1 MCIYIYIIYMYIYM
15 HHIHMYIYI
24 CIHTTYIYMYSV
36 YIYTYMYILYIYV
49 CMCIYIYIHIY
60 IYVYMYILYVYI
72 YIHMLQYW
80 LQYSHFVD
88 IIQSLAADCV
98 YFGFCQANNT
108 TIGDNIPVEELDDDE
123 QFQHVDFA
131 STIFLQTP
139 FLCFPGFNP

>member
-1 MCIYIYIIYMYIYM
+1 MY
-15 HHIHMYIYI
+15 
-24 CIHTTYIYMYSV
+24 V
-36 YIYTYMYILYIYV
+36 
-49 CMCIYIYIHIY
+49 YIYIHIY

-72 YIHMLQYW
+72 YIHMLQYR

-123 QFQHVDFA
+123 QFQHVDLVSTLFFKHISCVFQVLILNFRVFVTRDLWNRPGGLSPA
-131 STIFLQTP
+131 S
-139 FLCFPGFNP
+139 